1 MTSVRGAVVNPFL
14 RRASR
19 PFAPAR
25 RMIVDAVSERARARA
40 IARAALAMTA
50 ALSLGLGG
58 CATPASSSGAG
69 VSASPL
75 PPPAVTLHPDPA
87 FAALPRYEG
96 TIGHRAIVLH
106 LGKKTDP
113 EDAGGLHGEYQF
125 EDTGQVLLVAGDESD
140 GVLELDESDDGTR
153 ISGQWVGKLAAD
165 GTFKGVW
172 SNVDESATESID
184 LHRASGATPAR

>member
-1 MTSVRGAVVNPFL
+1 
-14 RRASR
+14 
-19 PFAPAR
+19 
-25 RMIVDAVSERARARA
+25 MIVDAASVRALALGGTTLA
-40 IARAALAMTA
+40 LAAALV
-50 ALSLGLGG
+50 LGLGG
-58 CATPASSSGAG
+58 CATPASSGTGGST
-69 VSASPL
+69 SPL

-87 FAALPRYEG
+87 FASLPRYEG
-96 TIGHRAIVLH
+96 TIGHRVIVLH

-125 EDTGQVLLVAGDESD
+125 QDTGQVLLVAGDEGD

-172 SNVDESATESID
+172 SNVDESVTESIE
-184 LHRASGATPAR
+184 LHRMSGATPAR